1 MPDKE
6 LEARRLADA
15 HYQIEDGIT
24 HIFRLYSAGHVE
36 TRPNEPIKLL
46 EVNRNTIPS
55 GVMPLQFGPQPSS
68 GFHFPSVIVEVTP
81 EEFDMIQAHQLPLPN
96 GWTVGTELPRPAGVI
111 P

>member
-6 LEARRLADA
+6 LEASKLAEA

-24 HIFRLYSAGHVE
+24 HIFRLFGAGNME
-36 TRPNEPIKLL
+36 MRPNEPIKLL

-81 EEFDMIQAHQLPLPN
+81 EEFDLIQTRQLPLPN
-96 GWTVGTELPRPAGVI
+96 GWIVGTELPRPAGVV